1 MIEFVTL
8 GEAKDHL
15 RATDHNADDG
25 EITLLMRSAS
35 GAIKNYLRGT
45 RAAYEQEQDQYGND
59 LYDSNDD
66 PIYLYDSSGDRIVRY
81 EVKAA
86 TLLMLGIFFRDRE
99 MVDMEKWQSGFLP
112 APVVSLLYPLRDPA
126 MR

>member
-15 RATDHNADDG
+15 RVTDHNEDDG
-25 EITLLMRSAS
+25 EITLLLRSAS
-35 GAIKNYLRGT
+35 GVIQNYLRGT
-45 RAAYEQEQDQYGND
+45 KTVYEQEQDFYGNW

-66 PIYLYDSSGDRIVRY
+66 PIYLYDSSGLRIIRY

-86 TLLMLGIFFRDRE
+86 TLLMIGIFYRDRE

-112 APVVSLLYPLRDPA
+112 APIVSLLYPLRDPA